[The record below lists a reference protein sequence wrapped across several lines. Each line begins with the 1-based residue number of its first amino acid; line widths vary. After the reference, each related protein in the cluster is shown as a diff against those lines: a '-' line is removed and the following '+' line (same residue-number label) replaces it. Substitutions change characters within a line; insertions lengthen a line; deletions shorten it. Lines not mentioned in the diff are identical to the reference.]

1 MFTNVT
7 QSFAPRWSRLAL
19 VVTVVCCMAGTALV
33 AYFAPNLVEY
43 FASSSY
49 PTWTGQ
55 TEFYPLPANVP

>member
-7 QSFAPRWSRLAL
+7 PSFAPRRSGLVL
-19 VVTVVCCMAGTALV
+19 VVAVVCCMAGAAIV

-43 FASSSY
+43 FASSSD